1 MVCRSCGIGPS
12 KNYKSVNKSKIEK
25 VTAKS
30 HPSKGVIDNTKR
42 KTSVPTRSPARTFT
56 TLGE

>member
-12 KNYKSVNKSKIEK
+12 KNYKSVNKTKTEK
-25 VTAKS
+25 VAAKQ

-42 KTSVPTRSPARTFT
+42 KVSVPTRSSARTFP